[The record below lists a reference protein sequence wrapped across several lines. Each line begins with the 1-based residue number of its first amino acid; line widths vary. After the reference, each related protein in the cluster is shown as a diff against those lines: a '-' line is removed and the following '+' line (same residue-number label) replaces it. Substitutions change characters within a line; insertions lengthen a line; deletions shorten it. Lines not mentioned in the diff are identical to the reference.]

1 MSDVDSTEATHL
13 SLCAGY
19 GGIDLGLR
27 RVLPD
32 VRTVAY
38 VEIEAFAVANL
49 VSKMEAFELDP
60 APVWTNLKTLPLE
73 VFRDNV
79 SIISGGF
86 PCQPFSAAGK
96 REGDD
101 DPRHLFPYV
110 KNAVRI
116 IQPEWVF
123 LENVE
128 GIISAKLKSDGWADP
143 AGTPVLLH
151 VIRELE
157 RVGYQCAWGVFS
169 AAEVGAPHQRKRVFI
184 LARRLGD
191 PSSAGLQGQLSP
203 GEPCQ
208 EGRKEPDGRAA
219 PTSGVRSNDELA
231 HANERGGHQDSGP
244 GELRASGLEQSPS
257 NRWPSRPGQAQQ
269 EWEEPRVIRAVGN
282 AESRQDER
290 GESGH
295 MGEAEC
301 GGEGEPAATA
311 NPSAELGDADSGRQ
325 LQPEGGERERGRRSG
340 DSGEAAEL
348 ADTKHD
354 GYSSSTRPE
363 GTGRSEQDEG
373 RPKESPSIEQSTGG
387 REQQQVCETRKLADP
402 RHPEPSGRDSEAEGQ
417 LRKPRGESTPQDCGG
432 QHTGQA
438 EPVMGGAVDGPP
450 GRLDPT
456 ANRVD
461 RLRLLGNGVVPQTAE
476 VAFRT
481 LYEELTR

>member
-49 VSKMEAFELDP
+49 VAKMESGELDP

-128 GIISAKLKSDGWADP
+128 GIISAKLKSDGWSDP
-143 AGTPVLLH
+143 VGTPVLLH
-151 VIRELE
+151 VLRELE

-191 PSSAGLQGQLSP
+191 PSGAGLQGQLSP

-208 EGRKEPDGRAA
+208 EGRKDPDGRAA

-231 HANERGGHQDSGP
+231 HANERGGQQDYGP

-269 EWEEPRVIRAVGN
+269 EWEAPRGIRAVGN
-282 AESRQDER
+282 TESRQDER

-301 GGEGEPAATA
+301 GGEGGPAATA
-311 NPSAELGDADSGRQ
+311 NPSAEL
-325 LQPEGGERERGRRSG
+325 
-340 DSGEAAEL
+340 
-348 ADTKHD
+348 ADT
-354 GYSSSTRPE
+354 
-363 GTGRSEQDEG
+363 
-373 RPKESPSIEQSTGG
+373 
-387 REQQQVCETRKLADP
+387 
-402 RHPEPSGRDSEAEGQ
+402 RHPEPSGWDEAQEGQ
-417 LRKPRGESTPQDCGG
+417 LRIPRGESTSQDCGDG
-432 QHTGQA
+432 ELADTKEHDRRHLQERSETLRSEQQSRRQIKSKL
-438 EPVMGGAVDGPP
+438 GGTVDGPP
-450 GRLDPT
+450 SGLDPT

>member
-1 MSDVDSTEATHL
+1 MDTPETTHL

-49 VSKMEAFELDP
+49 VAKMEAGELDA

-73 VFRDNV
+73 VFRGNV
-79 SIISGGF
+79 SIVSGGF

-128 GIISAKLKSDGWADP
+128 GIISAKLKSDGWSDP
-143 AGTPVLLH
+143 VGTPVLLH
-151 VIRELE
+151 VLRELE

-191 PSSAGLQGQLSP
+191 PSGAGLQGQLSP

-219 PTSGVRSNDELA
+219 PTSGVRSN
-231 HANERGGHQDSGP
+231 

-282 AESRQDER
+282 ADCLGSRET
-290 GESGH
+290 S
-295 MGEAEC
+295 
-301 GGEGEPAATA
+301 
-311 NPSAELGDADSGRQ
+311 
-325 LQPEGGERERGRRSG
+325 RS
-340 DSGEAAEL
+340 
-348 ADTKHD
+348 
-354 GYSSSTRPE
+354 
-363 GTGRSEQDEG
+363 
-373 RPKESPSIEQSTGG
+373 
-387 REQQQVCETRKLADP
+387 
-402 RHPEPSGRDSEAEGQ
+402 
-417 LRKPRGESTPQDCGG
+417 QDCGNGELANRKCERLEG
-432 QHTGQA
+432 QRNDKTEQHWENEGVQSRPENGGDKHTGQA
-438 EPVMGGAVDGPP
+438 EPVMGGATNGPTS
-450 GRLDPT
+450 GLDPT